1 MITKFKSNISCFYFI
16 KLYDIQKEYF
26 MKYIIISEESNY
38 SSMFKV
44 LFNDLCIKK
53 DNVFLD
59 KYFYQR
65 NKLYLFF
72 MRALY
77 KKEINKYL
85 KNKFK
90 FTF

>member
-1 MITKFKSNISCFYFI
+1 
-16 KLYDIQKEYF
+16 

-85 KNKFK
+85 KSKFE
-90 FTF
+90 FILS